1 MIIICTC
8 RSSTVFCNPNEK
20 KVGGLQVSTIYLT
33 SESITVLQMIFVRDL
48 DVESYITHSKK
59 VLKSELFSQGQQKM
73 WAILIFSKTVGN
85 TGISEELLV
94 LPRKYRT
101 TIHAVYFILSLNLS
115 NLF

>member
-73 WAILIFSKTVGN
+73 WAILIFPRRWEILVFLRNYWYFLGN
-85 TGISEELLV
+85 TEQRYMLCTS
-94 LPRKYRT
+94 Y
-101 TIHAVYFILSLNLS
+101 
-115 NLF
+115 